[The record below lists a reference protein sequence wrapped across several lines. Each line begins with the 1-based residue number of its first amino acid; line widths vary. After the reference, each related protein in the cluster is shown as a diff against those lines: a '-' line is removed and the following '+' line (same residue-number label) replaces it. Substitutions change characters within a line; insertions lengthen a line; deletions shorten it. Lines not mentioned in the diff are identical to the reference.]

1 MRNLALLILA
11 VGMSLFTLAFGQT
24 VYRWVDEK
32 GTAHFTDD
40 LTLVPEK
47 YRNQIQQKVPSQEA
61 PPSPS
66 PSSNLP
72 VPSSTPSPASPYSPP
87 PTSPFSPDPSR
98 PGEAPR
104 MMEPQK
110 AIPGAQEAR
119 QKDMLGRGEEWWR
132 ATMRDWNQKFVTYR
146 TNYENAFNEWK
157 AKEQELEEAKFKPD
171 SLKRKLR
178 ADSKVLEDK
187 ANDWEKLMNEAKKM
201 IEVVLPKQARDYQ
214 ANPEWLKIEEKK

>member
-1 MRNLALLILA
+1 MKRMILLTTISLLIFA
-11 VGMSLFTLAFGQT
+11 GLAFGQT

-47 YRNQIQQKVPSQEA
+47 YRNQVQQKVPSQEA
-61 PPSPS
+61 LPSPS
-66 PSSNLP
+66 PSPTVP
-72 VPSSTPSPASPYSPP
+72 VPSSTPSPPSPYPP
-87 PTSPFSPDPSR
+87 TPTSPLSPDRSH
-98 PGEAPR
+98 PGEAPK

-110 AIPGAQEAR
+110 GTPGAQAR

-132 ATMRDWNQKFVTYR
+132 GTMRDWNQKFVTYR

-171 SLKRKLR
+171 SLKRKLKN
-178 ADSKVLEDK
+178 DSKVLEEK
-187 ANDWEKLMNEAKKM
+187 AKDWEKQMNEAKNM
-201 IEVVLPKQARDYQ
+201 IEVVLPNQARDYQ
-214 ANPEWLKIEEKK
+214 ANPEWLKIQEKK

>member
-1 MRNLALLILA
+1 MRNLTLLILA
-11 VGMSLFTLAFGQT
+11 VWMSLFTLAFGQT
-24 VYRWVDEK
+24 VYKWVDEK

-40 LTLVPEK
+40 LTLVPEE
-47 YRNQIQQKVPSQEA
+47 YRNQIQQKVPSHEA

-72 VPSSTPSPASPYSPP
+72 VPSSTPSPPSPYSPP
-87 PTSPFSPDPSR
+87 PTSPLSPGPSR

-110 AIPGAQEAR
+110 AIPGAQETR

-146 TNYENAFNEWK
+146 MNYENAFNEWK

-201 IEVVLPKQARDYQ
+201 IEVVLPNQARDYQ
-214 ANPEWLKIEEKK
+214 ADPEWLKIEEKK